1 MKKYEIDLILLRE
14 FMEKYSAT
22 EEEAR
27 DHNENEF
34 DVTEFIGTLWR
45 SRALIMGGT
54 VVITALCMSGAIFF
68 DKYKSEGFLQ
78 FGGAIPERDRLKIKD
93 QDPEPEP
100 GIMLSDYKRYSAAFS
115 TSERFGEYVKQNKLE
130 TDPDVIALRKAFA
143 SRNGIGKIIEPV
155 YPFTK
160 LDAKELLNNAKEGDN
175 NVIALHISY
184 AADSAEGA
192 QRTVALLG
200 KYTVDTI
207 IYMIYSDMLRFK
219 SAELATKITKLDNTI
234 IENKEKL
241 ELFRR
246 KGASL
251 KQIVAR
257 YPDSSSQASRQ
268 LVSVTE
274 ETARYLSPATQL
286 MTSEVESE
294 DANEA
299 IYKAKREQIQYVLLR
314 EYYDH
319 AKALVDSNKSGEM
332 ILRGLEPIKQ
342 SIFKNKDLEDETI
355 KQVYNLITIENEKAI
370 NLYLNNTR
378 FIAGPSYPE
387 HRATR
392 LSIALVMA
400 LLAGLIFSIGLALG
414 RKWWRD
420 NRLKL
425 QG

>member
-1 MKKYEIDLILLRE
+1 
-14 FMEKYSAT
+14 MEKYSTT
-22 EEEAR
+22 EDGKIDYDEK
-27 DHNENEF
+27 EF
-34 DVTEFIGTLWR
+34 DLTEFIGVLWQ
-45 SRALIMGGT
+45 SRALIVGGT
-54 VVITALCMSGAIFF
+54 IFITALCMSAAIFF
-68 DKYKSEGFLQ
+68 DKYKSDGFLQ
-78 FGGAIPERDRLKIKD
+78 FGGAIPERMPLKIKD
-93 QDPEPEP
+93 QEPEPAP

-130 TDPDVIALRKAFA
+130 TSPDVIALRQVFA

-160 LDAKELLNNAKEGDN
+160 LDAKELLNDAKEGDN

-184 AADSAEGA
+184 TTNDADSA

-200 KYTVDTI
+200 KYAVDTI

-219 SAELATKITKLDNTI
+219 SADLSTKITKLDNTI
-234 IENKEKL
+234 IENREKL
-241 ELFRR
+241 QLFRR
-246 KGASL
+246 KGTSL

-274 ETARYLSPATQL
+274 ETARYLSPTTQL
-286 MTSEVESE
+286 MTSEVESDE
-294 DANEA
+294 ANEA
-299 IYKAKREQIQYVLLR
+299 IYKAKREQIQYSLLR

-319 AKALVDSNKSGEM
+319 VKTLVDGNKSGEM

-342 SIFKNKDLEDETI
+342 NIFKNKDLKDETI

-370 NLYLNNTR
+370 NLYLNKTR

-387 HRATR
+387 HRSTR
-392 LSIALVMA
+392 LSIALGVS
-400 LLAGLIFSIGLALG
+400 LLAGLFLSVGLALA
-414 RKWWRD
+414 RRWWRD

>member
-1 MKKYEIDLILLRE
+1 
-14 FMEKYSAT
+14 MEKYSAT
-22 EEEAR
+22 EEEAS
-27 DHNENEF
+27 DQDENEF
-34 DVTEFIGTLWR
+34 DVTEFIGILWR
-45 SRALIMGGT
+45 SRVLIVGGT
-54 VVITALCMSGAIFF
+54 VIITALCMSGAIFF
-68 DKYKSEGFLQ
+68 DKYKSDGFLQ
-78 FGGAIPERDRLKIKD
+78 FGGAIPDRALLKTKD
-93 QDPEPEP
+93 SEPEPAP

-130 TDPDVIALRKAFA
+130 TDADVIALRKVFA

-184 AADSAEGA
+184 AADNSESA

-219 SAELATKITKLDNTI
+219 SAELTTKITKLDNTI
-234 IENKEKL
+234 IENNEKL

-251 KQIVAR
+251 KQIVAH
-257 YPDSSSQASRQ
+257 YPESSSQAARQ

-274 ETARYLSPATQL
+274 ETARYLSPTTQL
-286 MTSEVESE
+286 MTSEVESDE
-294 DANEA
+294 ANEA
-299 IYKAKREQIQYVLLR
+299 IYKAKREQTQYSLLR

-319 AKALVDSNKSGEM
+319 AKMLVDNNKSGEM

-342 SIFKNKDLEDETI
+342 SIFKNKDLKDETI

-370 NLYLNNTR
+370 NLYLNKTR

-387 HRATR
+387 HRSTR
-392 LSIALVMA
+392 LSIALGVS
-400 LLAGLIFSIGLALG
+400 LLAGLFLSVGLALA
-414 RKWWRD
+414 RRWWRD

>member
-1 MKKYEIDLILLRE
+1 
-14 FMEKYSAT
+14 MEKYSVT
-22 EEEAR
+22 EEEASVH
-27 DHNENEF
+27 DENEF
-34 DVTEFIGTLWR
+34 DVTEFIGVLWR
-45 SRALIMGGT
+45 SRALIVGST
-54 VVITALCMSGAIFF
+54 VIITALCMSGAIFF
-68 DKYKSEGFLQ
+68 DKYKSDGFLQ
-78 FGGAIPERDRLKIKD
+78 FGGAIPERVPLKTK
-93 QDPEPEP
+93 DPEPDPAP

-115 TSERFGEYVKQNKLE
+115 TSERFSEYIKQKKLE
-130 TDPDVIALRKAFA
+130 AEPDVIALRKVFA

-175 NVIALHISY
+175 NVIALQISY
-184 AADSAEGA
+184 TADNADGA
-192 QRTVALLG
+192 QHTVALLG
-200 KYTVDTI
+200 KYAVDTI

-241 ELFRR
+241 ALFRR
-246 KGASL
+246 KGVNL
-251 KQIVAR
+251 KKIVAR

-286 MTSEVESE
+286 MTSEVESDE
-294 DANEA
+294 ANEA
-299 IYKAKREQIQYVLLR
+299 IYKAKREQIQYGILS

-319 AKALVDSNKSGEM
+319 AKMLVDSNKSGEM
-332 ILRGLEPIKQ
+332 ILQGLEPIKQ
-342 SIFKNKDLEDETI
+342 SIFKDKDLKDETI

-370 NLYLNNTR
+370 NLYLNKTR

-387 HRATR
+387 HRSTR
-392 LSIALVMA
+392 LSIALGVS
-400 LLAGLIFSIGLALG
+400 LLAGLFFSIGLALG

-420 NRLKL
+420 NSLKL

>member
-1 MKKYEIDLILLRE
+1 
-14 FMEKYSAT
+14 MEKYSAT
-22 EEEAR
+22 EGKTS
-27 DHNENEF
+27 DLGDKEF
-34 DVTEFIGTLWR
+34 DLTELIAILWNSRFLIAGTTL
-45 SRALIMGGT
+45 A
-54 VVITALCMSGAIFF
+54 ITALCMSGTLFL

-78 FGGAIPERDRLKIKD
+78 FGGAIPERPPLKTKD
-93 QDPEPEP
+93 LEPEPAP

-115 TSERFGEYVKQNKLE
+115 TSERFSEYVKQEKLE
-130 TDPDVIALRKAFA
+130 AEPNVIALRQVFA

-160 LDAKELLNNAKEGDN
+160 LDAKELLNDAKEGDN

-184 AADSAEGA
+184 AADNAKGA
-192 QRTVALLG
+192 QDTVALLG
-200 KYTVDTI
+200 KYAVDTI

-219 SAELATKITKLDNTI
+219 SAEIATKITKLDNTI

-246 KGASL
+246 KGTSL

-257 YPDSSSQASRQ
+257 YPESAGQASRQ

-274 ETARYLSPATQL
+274 ETARYLSPSTQL
-286 MTSEVESE
+286 MTSEVESNE
-294 DANEA
+294 ANEA
-299 IYKAKREQIQYVLLR
+299 IYKAKREQIQYSILR

-319 AKALVDSNKSGEM
+319 AKILADSNKSGEM
-332 ILRGLEPIKQ
+332 ILRGLEPIKKN
-342 SIFKNKDLEDETI
+342 IFKDKDLKDETV
-355 KQVYNLITIENEKAI
+355 KQVYNLITIENEKAT
-370 NLYLNNTR
+370 NLYLNKTR

-387 HRATR
+387 QRSTR
-392 LSIALVMA
+392 LSIALVVS
-400 LLAGLIFSIGLALG
+400 LILGLFISIGLALS

-420 NRLKL
+420 NSLKL